1 MGARVAVAGASGYA
15 GGELLRLLT
24 GHPDLEIG
32 PLAANSSAGQP
43 VTAAHPQLT
52 GYPGLDDAIFAGTDP
67 DVLAD
72 ADLLFT
78 ALPHGESAQLAARL
92 PDHLKVIDL
101 GADFRLA
108 DPGAW
113 ERYYPTPYAG
123 QWTYGLPELPGARD
137 AIKAAARV
145 AAPGCY
151 ATASILALAPL
162 LAAGLA
168 DPADIVIV
176 AASGTSGAGRSPRP
190 GLLATEVMG
199 SMSAYQV
206 GGVHRHTPEIEQNI
220 DPERA
225 GLPAPA
231 PVSVSFTPT
240 LAPMPRGILATC
252 TARLR
257 EPAARGLRYRPATR
271 RAPRRLR
278 LRTLRARAAR
288 GPVAGHRR
296 HPQLQRRPPAGG
308 GRPAR
313 RPRRRRLCPGQ
324 PGQGCGRP
332 GHPDRQPHARPAGD
346 GWPDQTRSVPL
357 SVTAPLGFRAAGVA
371 AGLKQSGQPDV
382 AVVLNDG
389 PSRSAAA
396 VFTSNRVQAAP
407 VTWTRQVVS
416 GGRVRAVVLNSGG
429 ANACTGPL
437 GFQDTHATAEHLAAA
452 INA

>member
-32 PLAANSSAGQP
+32 PLAANSSAGLP
-43 VTAAHPQLT
+43 VTATHPQLT
-52 GYPGLDDAIFAGTDP
+52 GYPGLGDAVFAGTEP
-67 DVLAD
+67 DLLAE

-92 PDHLKVIDL
+92 PDHLKIIDL

-108 DPGAW
+108 DPAAW
-113 ERYYPTPYAG
+113 EKYYPTPYAG

-137 AIKAAARV
+137 AIRAAARV
-145 AAPGCY
+145 AAAGCY

-190 GLLATEVMG
+190 DLLATEVMG

-240 LAPMPRGILATC
+240 LAPMARGILATC

-257 EPAARGLRYRPATR
+257 SRPLRAPVPPSCAARSAPPTTPSPSCTCCPRAGGRPPVPPSAPTLPTCRWRRTRTPAAPLSSAPWTTWS
-271 RAPRRLR
+271 RA
-278 LRTLRARAAR
+278 
-288 GPVAGHRR
+288 
-296 HPQLQRRPPAGG
+296 
-308 GRPAR
+308 RPAR
-313 RPRRRRLCPGQ
+313 R
-324 PGQGCGRP
+324 
-332 GHPDRQPHARPAGD
+332 
-346 GWPDQTRSVPL
+346 
-357 SVTAPLGFRAAGVA
+357 
-371 AGLKQSGQPDV
+371 
-382 AVVLNDG
+382 
-389 PSRSAAA
+389 SRSP
-396 VFTSNRVQAAP
+396 TSC
-407 VTWTRQVVS
+407 S
-416 GGRVRAVVLNSGG
+416 
-429 ANACTGPL
+429 ACRKPP
-437 GFQDTHATAEHLAAA
+437 A
-452 INA
+452 

>member
-32 PLAANSSAGQP
+32 PLAANSNAGQP

-52 GYPGLDDAIFAGTDP
+52 GYAGLDDAIFAGTDP
-67 DVLAD
+67 DALAD
-72 ADLLFT
+72 AGLLFT

-92 PDHLKVIDL
+92 PDQLRVIDL

-137 AIKAAARV
+137 AIRAAARV

-176 AASGTSGAGRSPRP
+176 AASGTSGAGRSLRP

-252 TARLR
+252 TAR
-257 EPAARGLRYRPATR
+257 T
-271 RAPRRLR
+271 
-278 LRTLRARAAR
+278 
-288 GPVAGHRR
+288 
-296 HPQLQRRPPAGG
+296 
-308 GRPAR
+308 
-313 RPRRRRLCPGQ
+313 
-324 PGQGCGRP
+324 
-332 GHPDRQPHARPAGD
+332 
-346 GWPDQTRSVPL
+346 
-357 SVTAPLGFRAAGVA
+357 TAPLSELRAAYEKAYDAEPFVHLLPEGQLPKTGAVIGSNAAQLAVALDEDAGTFVAIAAIDNLVKGTGGAAVQSMNLALGWPETEGLSIVGVA
-371 AGLKQSGQPDV
+371 P
-382 AVVLNDG
+382 
-389 PSRSAAA
+389 
-396 VFTSNRVQAAP
+396 
-407 VTWTRQVVS
+407 
-416 GGRVRAVVLNSGG
+416 
-429 ANACTGPL
+429 
-437 GFQDTHATAEHLAAA
+437 
-452 INA
+452 